1 MLSWIFQITI
11 ISIVL
16 IFLVHYLF
24 NFFKSTLTVPKIK
37 DLVNSPTQKYE
48 SMFNIITKNNSKTY
62 NKKDYNDNNSFNN
75 DNNSFNNDNN
85 FNDNNND
92 NNFNDNNNENEYT
105 LTDLLPNQ
113 QTKTDMK
120 NELKNFLK
128 KQMNPTNYVKS
139 SNNINNTTSIS
150 ALDSMMSNSYSEFK

>member
-1 MLSWIFQITI
+1 MLSWILQITI

-48 SMFNIITKNNSKTY
+48 NMFNIISKNNSKTHD
-62 NKKDYNDNNSFNN
+62 NNTFNNDYND
-75 DNNSFNNDNN
+75 NNDNN
-85 FNDNNND
+85 FNDN
-92 NNFNDNNNENEYT
+92 NDNNNENEYT
-105 LTDLLPNQ
+105 LTDLLPTQ

-128 KQMNPTNYVKS
+128 KQMNPTNDVKS
-139 SNNINNTTSIS
+139 SNNINNTTHIS
-150 ALDSMMSNSYSEFK
+150 ALDSMMSNSYSEFR

>member
-1 MLSWIFQITI
+1 MLSWILQITI

-48 SMFNIITKNNSKTY
+48 SMFNIITKNNSKTD
-62 NKKDYNDNNSFNN
+62 NKKGYNDNNTFNN
-75 DNNSFNNDNN
+75 DYNDDNN
-85 FNDNNND
+85 FNDDNNN
-92 NNFNDNNNENEYT
+92 NNNNENEYT
-105 LTDLLPNQ
+105 LTDLLPVQ

-128 KQMNPTNYVKS
+128 KQMNPTNDVKS

-150 ALDSMMSNSYSEFK
+150 ALDSMMSNSYSEFR

>member
-1 MLSWIFQITI
+1 MLSWILQITI

-48 SMFNIITKNNSKTY
+48 SMFNIISKNNSKTHN
-62 NKKDYNDNNSFNN
+62 NKDNNDYNDNNY
-75 DNNSFNNDNN
+75 
-85 FNDNNND
+85 NDNNND
-92 NNFNDNNNENEYT
+92 NNENEYT
-105 LTDLLPNQ
+105 LTDLLPTQ

-128 KQMNPTNYVKS
+128 KQMNPTNDVKG

-150 ALDSMMSNSYSEFK
+150 ALDSMMSNSYSNF

>member
-1 MLSWIFQITI
+1 MLSWILQITI

-48 SMFNIITKNNSKTY
+48 SMFNIITKNNSKTH
-62 NKKDYNDNNSFNN
+62 NDNNYNN
-75 DNNSFNNDNN
+75 DYNDNN
-85 FNDNNND
+85 FNDN
-92 NNFNDNNNENEYT
+92 NDNNNENEYT
-105 LTDLLPNQ
+105 LTDLLPTQ

-128 KQMNPTNYVKS
+128 KQMNSTNDVKS

-150 ALDSMMSNSYSEFK
+150 ALDSMMSNSYSEFR

>member
-1 MLSWIFQITI
+1 MLSWILQITI

-48 SMFNIITKNNSKTY
+48 SMFNIITKNNSKTH
-62 NKKDYNDNNSFNN
+62 NDNNYNN
-75 DNNSFNNDNN
+75 DYNDNN
-85 FNDNNND
+85 FNDN
-92 NNFNDNNNENEYT
+92 NDNNNENEYT
-105 LTDLLPNQ
+105 LTDLLPTQ

-128 KQMNPTNYVKS
+128 KQMNPTTET
-139 SNNINNTTSIS
+139 NNINNTTSIS
-150 ALDSMMSNSYSEFK
+150 ALDSMMSNSYSNF